1 MNYGDYED
9 FQKKFRTMHRDDMY
23 HVIRENDR
31 TGMFSGMVDIFL
43 MAFGIGFHNDV
54 REPVR
59 GSGAINHVNAS
70 AISADNQDLIIV
82 LMIDR
87 YGQIEKDLL
96 SVSSSRVGYVPGIHT
111 VMVDGTADTIEITH
125 TARSR
130 EGFAEGAVRAAR
142 WITMQPTGLYTMD
155 DFLNDLIGGNRNA

>member
-96 SVSSSRVGYVPGIHT
+96 WS
-111 VMVDGTADTIEITH
+111 MVE
-125 TARSR
+125 
-130 EGFAEGAVRAAR
+130 EYAEGG
-142 WITMQPTGLYTMD
+142 IEMLYNSLQLSEWVLDVET
-155 DFLNDLIGGNRNA
+155 ISG